1 MKRKM
6 GYGLIAVMLL
16 LSACSSNGGGG
27 EATGSATPS
36 GSEASAPSESGSPAA
51 TGGTQDPLGKYETP
65 IEVTTA
71 RSLGSTVTFAEGESL
86 DNNVWYRGYQEDLG
100 IVLKNEWTVPEGQ
113 YGQKMNVSIASGN
126 IPDIVTVDLTQ
137 LQKLIESDMIMDLTD
152 VFEQYASE
160 LTKTTLSMDGGV
172 GWTAATFG
180 GKKMAL
186 PSTASVIDGTQMI
199 WIREDWLKK
208 VGMDA
213 PKTIDD
219 VWSVAEA
226 FVKQKPGGQAKTY
239 GLGLGKDIY
248 SGYGGIGGL
257 AYGLKAYPKAWV
269 AGADG
274 KLAYGSVQPEMK
286 EALAKLQEMFKAGLI
301 DPEFG
306 VYDANKVNE
315 LITSGQIGLFY
326 GQHWNAFWPLP
337 DGFKNDP
344 EANWMPYPIA
354 SADGSP
360 ASSLA
365 GNGAVFFYAVKKGAK
380 NPEAL
385 VKLLNYSLEKQY
397 GPNGRDKRFF
407 NNEDTNMNLYAYAA
421 VTAQDPLQNINI
433 YRGVKQALES
443 KSDAGLSFDA
453 KDNYESI
460 NKYLAG
466 DEAFWG
472 SYKWSGPEGALSVE
486 DAYDNNGQVTL
497 NGFLG
502 APTETMLKKGST
514 LDTLEL
520 ETFTKIILNAA
531 SIDTF
536 DTFVANWNKLG
547 GEEITNEVN
556 EWAASK

>member
-6 GYGLIAVMLL
+6 GYGLLAVMLL

-27 EATGSATPS
+27 EATGSAAPS
-36 GSEASAPSESGSPAA
+36 GSEASAPSESGSPSA

-86 DNNVWYRGYQEDLG
+86 DNNVWYRGYREDLG

-137 LQKLIESDMIMDLTD
+137 LQKLIESDMIMDLSD

-219 VWSVAEA
+219 VWNIADA

-257 AYGLKAYPKAWV
+257 AYGFKAYPKAWV

-274 KLAYGSVQPEMK
+274 KLAYGSVQPAMK
-286 EALAKLQEMFKAGLI
+286 AALAKLQEMFKAGLI

-315 LITSGQIGLFY
+315 LITSGQIGMFY

-344 EANWMPYPIA
+344 EANWMPYPIV

-433 YRGVKQALES
+433 YRGVKQAMES

>member
-1 MKRKM
+1 
-6 GYGLIAVMLL
+6 MLF
-16 LSACSSNGGGG
+16 
-27 EATGSATPS
+27 
-36 GSEASAPSESGSPAA
+36 
-51 TGGTQDPLGKYETP
+51 
-65 IEVTTA
+65 
-71 RSLGSTVTFAEGESL
+71 RS
-86 DNNVWYRGYQEDLG
+86 
-100 IVLKNEWTVPEGQ
+100 
-113 YGQKMNVSIASGN
+113 
-126 IPDIVTVDLTQ
+126 
-137 LQKLIESDMIMDLTD
+137 
-152 VFEQYASE
+152 
-160 LTKTTLSMDGGV
+160 
-172 GWTAATFG
+172 
-180 GKKMAL
+180 
-186 PSTASVIDGTQMI
+186 
-199 WIREDWLKK
+199 
-208 VGMDA
+208 
-213 PKTIDD
+213 
-219 VWSVAEA
+219 
-226 FVKQKPGGQAKTY
+226 
-239 GLGLGKDIY
+239 
-248 SGYGGIGGL
+248 IGGL

-286 EALAKLQEMFKAGLI
+286 AALAKLQEMFKAGLI

-315 LITSGQIGLFY
+315 LITSGQIGMFY

-344 EANWMPYPIA
+344 EANWMPYPIV
-354 SADGSP
+354 SADGSS

-365 GNGAVFFYAVKKGAK
+365 GNGAVVFYAVKKGAK

-460 NKYLAG
+460 NKYLSG

-486 DAYDNNGQVTL
+486 DGYDNNGQVTL